1 MNLAWDDALWALAAL
16 HIDPVGL
23 RGIWLRAP
31 HGPVRDEWLT
41 MLQHLRPEVRR
52 LPNNIDSE
60 RLLGGLDLSATL
72 NSGRPITQAGL
83 LAQSDQSL
91 LLAPMAERMAHEAAA
106 ILAQVLD
113 NGRVTPHGGGE
124 TQDTRLGLI
133 ALDEAL
139 EDEPPM
145 AEALQER
152 LGIWLDLRHLGRP
165 EEASDEVL
173 GLLGVLCSP
182 DGEAE
187 EERQAVLQR
196 LRTLRLNDQQIQ
208 AITQMAQAMGIA
220 SLRGPLACVRLA
232 CVLAALRDSDAVED
246 HDLGRAARLCLT
258 PRATQ
263 IPAPPEQEAPPEP
276 PPEPPE
282 EAPPE
287 DDPAP
292 EPPPA
297 EPEPP
302 ENPADTPEEETPPQ
316 DMGELLLEAALAS
329 LPPDVLARLAQ
340 SPKSHIK
347 GGGQSR
353 SGAIRHSRSRGSP
366 LPPRPGLPRQ
376 GARLHVLATLGH
388 AAPRQRLRS
397 PAPSAQGA
405 ASRLAIR
412 AEDFHIHRFAERT
425 QTCLIFAIDASG
437 SAALHRLAEAKG
449 AVELLLAQSY
459 ARRDQVCVL
468 GFRGIHAEVLLPPTK
483 SLVRAK
489 RSLAGLPGGGG
500 TPLPHALQLALELA
514 LQQRRLGV
522 TPSLVMLCDGRANVS
537 LQGSGGRSQALQE
550 SLSLAQAWRSYGLQS
565 IWIDTSA
572 RPEPQ
577 AEQIALAMGA
587 HYVPLPQ
594 ANSQRMAQ
602 VVQAASTASASR
614 HSEHPSRHSEPA
626 RAKLYT

>member
-31 HGPVRDEWLT
+31 HGPVRDEWLSL
-41 MLQHLRPEVRR
+41 LQHLRPGVRR

-72 NSGRPITQAGL
+72 NTGRPVTQAGL

-91 LLAPMAERMAHEAAA
+91 LVAPMAERMASEAAA

-113 NGRVTPHGGGE
+113 IGRVTPHGGGDS
-124 TQDTRLGLI
+124 QDARLGLI

-139 EDEPPM
+139 EDEPAM
-145 AEALQER
+145 AETLQER
-152 LGIWLDLRHLGRP
+152 LGIWLDLRHLGRQ

-173 GLLGVLCSP
+173 GLIGVLCSP

-187 EERQAVLQR
+187 QERQAVLQR
-196 LRTLRLNDQQIQ
+196 LRTLWLNDQQIQ
-208 AITQMAQAMGIA
+208 AVTQMAQAMGIA

-232 CVLAALRDSDAVED
+232 CVLAALRDSDEVQD
-246 HDLGRAARLCLT
+246 QDLGRAARLCLT

-263 IPAPPEQEAPPEP
+263 MPAPPEQEAPPEQP
-276 PPEPPE
+276 EEPQEPPPEHPPEPSEEEPAPPDQEPPEPPE
-282 EAPPE
+282 E
-287 DDPAP
+287 DSL
-292 EPPPA
+292 
-297 EPEPP
+297 
-302 ENPADTPEEETPPQ
+302 PQ
-316 DMGELLLEAALAS
+316 DMGELLLEAALAT
-329 LPPDVLARLAQ
+329 LPPDVLAQLAQ
-340 SPKSHIK
+340 SSTTQIK

-353 SGAIRHSRSRGSP
+353 SGDVRQSRSRGSP

-388 AAPRQRLRS
+388 AAPRQKLRS
-397 PAPSAQGA
+397 PLATPHSANP
-405 ASRLAIR
+405 RLAIR
-412 AEDFHIHRFAERT
+412 AEDFHIHRFAQRT

-459 ARRDQVCVL
+459 ARRDQVCVV
-468 GFRGIHAEVLLPPTK
+468 GFRGTQAEVLLPPTK

-500 TPLPHALQLALELA
+500 TPLPHAMKLALELA

-537 LQGSGGRSQALQE
+537 LQGSGGRAQAFQE
-550 SLSLAQAWRSYGLQS
+550 SLSLANAWRSQGLQS

-587 HYVPLPQ
+587 RYVPLPQ

-602 VVQAASTASASR
+602 VVQAATR
-614 HSEHPSRHSEPA
+614 NREPD
-626 RAKLYT
+626 RAKLPPLKD

>member
-41 MLQHLRPEVRR
+41 LLQHLRPGVRR
-52 LPNNIDSE
+52 LPHNIDSE

-72 NSGRPITQAGL
+72 NTGRPVTQAGL

-91 LLAPMAERMAHEAAA
+91 VLVPMAERMASEAAA

-113 NGRVTPHGGGE
+113 SGRVTPHGGGD
-124 TQDTRLGLI
+124 TQDARLGLI

-139 EDEPPM
+139 ADEPAM
-145 AEALQER
+145 AETLQER
-152 LGIWLDLRHLGRP
+152 LGIWLDLRHLGRQ
-165 EEASDEVL
+165 EEASDEAL
-173 GLLGVLCSP
+173 GLIGVLCSP

-187 EERQAVLQR
+187 EERQNVLQR

-232 CVLAALRDSDAVED
+232 CVLAALRESDEVQD
-246 HDLGRAARLCLT
+246 QDLGRAARLCLT

-263 IPAPPEQEAPPEP
+263 MPTPPEQETPPEQAPEQPPEP
-276 PPEPPE
+276 QPEPPE
-282 EAPPE
+282 TPQDEPTPPDLE
-287 DDPAP
+287 QQPDSPDSP
-292 EPPPA
+292 E
-297 EPEPP
+297 E
-302 ENPADTPEEETPPQ
+302 DTPLQ
-316 DMGELLLEAALAS
+316 HMGELLLEAALAS
-329 LPPDVLARLAQ
+329 LPPDVLAQLAQ
-340 SPKSHIK
+340 NSTTQIK

-353 SGAIRHSRSRGSP
+353 SGDLRQSRSRGSP

-388 AAPRQRLRS
+388 AAPRQKLR
-397 PAPSAQGA
+397 APLGSSQGA

-459 ARRDQVCVL
+459 ARRDQVCVV
-468 GFRGIHAEVLLPPTK
+468 GFRGTQAEVLLPPTK

-500 TPLPHALQLALELA
+500 TPLPHAMKLALEVA

-522 TPSLVMLCDGRANVS
+522 TPSLVMLCDGRANIS
-537 LQGSGGRSQALQE
+537 LQGSGGRAQAFQE
-550 SLSLAQAWRSYGLQS
+550 SLSLANAWRSQGLQS
-565 IWIDTSA
+565 IWIDTSV

-577 AEQIALAMGA
+577 AEQLARAMGA
-587 HYVPLPQ
+587 RYVPLPQ

-602 VVQAASTASASR
+602 VVQAASR
-614 HSEHPSRHSEPA
+614 
-626 RAKLYT
+626 

>member
-1 MNLAWDDALWALAAL
+1 MNLAWDDALWALTAL

-31 HGPVRDEWLT
+31 HGPVRDEWLS
-41 MLQHLRPEVRR
+41 MLHHLRPGVRR

-72 NSGRPITQAGL
+72 NSGRPVTQAGL

-91 LLAPMAERMAHEAAA
+91 LLAPMAERMAPEAAA

-113 NGRVTPHGGGE
+113 NGRVTPHGGGD
-124 TQDTRLGLI
+124 TQDARLGLI

-139 EDEPPM
+139 EDETPM
-145 AEALQER
+145 AETLQER

-173 GLLGVLCSP
+173 GLMGVLCSP

-187 EERQAVLQR
+187 QERQSVLER
-196 LRTLRLNDQQIQ
+196 LRTLRLDDEQIQ

-232 CVLAALRDSDAVED
+232 CVLAALRESDAVED
-246 HDLGRAARLCLT
+246 IDLGRAARLCLT

-263 IPAPPEQEAPPEP
+263 LPAPPEQEAPPEQTEEPQEP
-276 PPEPPE
+276 PPEQPPE
-282 EAPPE
+282 EEPAPPE
-287 DDPAP
+287 T
-292 EPPPA
+292 EPPS
-297 EPEPP
+297 ES
-302 ENPADTPEEETPPQ
+302 PEEDSLPQ
-316 DMGELLLEAALAS
+316 EMAELLLEAALAT
-329 LPPDVLARLAQ
+329 LPADVLAQLANNSATRIQ
-340 SPKSHIK
+340 

-353 SGAIRHSRSRGSP
+353 SGAVRQSRSRGSP

-388 AAPRQRLRS
+388 AAPRQKLRR
-397 PAPSAQGA
+397 PLASAHGA

-425 QTCLIFAIDASG
+425 QSCLIFAIDASG
-437 SAALHRLAEAKG
+437 SAALNRLAEAKG

-459 ARRDQVCVL
+459 ARRDQVCVV
-468 GFRGIHAEVLLPPTK
+468 GFRGSQAEVLLPPTK

-500 TPLPHALQLALELA
+500 TPLPHAMKLALELA

-537 LQGSGGRSQALQE
+537 LQGGGGRSQALQE
-550 SLSLAQAWRSYGLQS
+550 SLSLAQAWRAQGLQS

-587 HYVPLPQ
+587 RYVPLPQ

-602 VVQAASTASASR
+602 VVQAATR
-614 HSEHPSRHSEPA
+614 
-626 RAKLYT
+626 

>member
-41 MLQHLRPEVRR
+41 LLQHLRPGVRR
-52 LPNNIDSE
+52 LPQNIDSE

-72 NSGRPITQAGL
+72 NTGRPVTQAGL

-91 LLAPMAERMAHEAAA
+91 LLVPMAERMASEAAA

-113 NGRVTPHGGGE
+113 SGRVTPHGGGD
-124 TQDTRLGLI
+124 TQDARLGLI

-139 EDEPPM
+139 EDEPAM
-145 AEALQER
+145 AETLQER
-152 LGIWLDLRHLGRP
+152 LGIWLDLRHLGRQ
-165 EEASDEVL
+165 EEASDEAL
-173 GLLGVLCSP
+173 GLIGVLCSP

-187 EERQAVLQR
+187 EERQNVLQR

-232 CVLAALRDSDAVED
+232 CVLAALRESDEVQD
-246 HDLGRAARLCLT
+246 QDLGRAARLCLT

-263 IPAPPEQEAPPEP
+263 MPTPPEQETPPEQAPEQPPEP
-276 PPEPPE
+276 QPEPPE
-282 EAPPE
+282 TPQDEPTPPDLE
-287 DDPAP
+287 QQPDSPDSP
-292 EPPPA
+292 E
-297 EPEPP
+297 E
-302 ENPADTPEEETPPQ
+302 DTPLQ
-316 DMGELLLEAALAS
+316 HMGELLLEAALAS
-329 LPPDVLARLAQ
+329 LPPDVLAQLAQ
-340 SPKSHIK
+340 NSTTQIK

-353 SGAIRHSRSRGSP
+353 SGDLRQSRSRGSP

-388 AAPRQRLRS
+388 AAPRQKLR
-397 PAPSAQGA
+397 APLGSSQGA

-459 ARRDQVCVL
+459 ARRDQVCVV
-468 GFRGIHAEVLLPPTK
+468 GFRGTQAEVLLPPTK

-500 TPLPHALQLALELA
+500 TPLPHAMKLALEVA

-522 TPSLVMLCDGRANVS
+522 TPSLVMLCDGRANIS
-537 LQGSGGRSQALQE
+537 LQGSGGRAQAFQE
-550 SLSLAQAWRSYGLQS
+550 SLSLANAWRSQGLQS
-565 IWIDTSA
+565 IWIDTSV

-577 AEQIALAMGA
+577 AEQLAQAMGA
-587 HYVPLPQ
+587 RYVPLPQ

-602 VVQAASTASASR
+602 VVQAASR
-614 HSEHPSRHSEPA
+614 
-626 RAKLYT
+626 

>member
-1 MNLAWDDALWALAAL
+1 VNLAWDDALWALAAL

-41 MLQHLRPEVRR
+41 LLQHLRPGVRR
-52 LPNNIDSE
+52 LPHNIDSE

-72 NSGRPITQAGL
+72 NTGRPVTQAGL

-91 LLAPMAERMAHEAAA
+91 LLVPMAERMASEAAA

-113 NGRVTPHGGGE
+113 SGRVTPHGGGD
-124 TQDTRLGLI
+124 TQDARLGLI

-139 EDEPPM
+139 ADEPVM
-145 AEALQER
+145 AETLQER
-152 LGIWLDLRHLGRP
+152 LGIWLDLRHLGRQ
-165 EEASDEVL
+165 EEASDEAL
-173 GLLGVLCSP
+173 GLIGVLCSP

-187 EERQAVLQR
+187 EERQNVLQR

-232 CVLAALRDSDAVED
+232 CVLAALRESDEVQD
-246 HDLGRAARLCLT
+246 QDLGRAARLCLT

-263 IPAPPEQEAPPEP
+263 MPTPPEQETPPEQAPEQPPEP
-276 PPEPPE
+276 QPEPPE
-282 EAPPE
+282 TPQDEPTPPDLE
-287 DDPAP
+287 QQPDSPDSP
-292 EPPPA
+292 E
-297 EPEPP
+297 E
-302 ENPADTPEEETPPQ
+302 DTPLQ
-316 DMGELLLEAALAS
+316 HMGELLLEAALAS
-329 LPPDVLARLAQ
+329 LPPDVLAQLAQ
-340 SPKSHIK
+340 NSSTQIK

-353 SGAIRHSRSRGSP
+353 SGDLRQSRSRGSP

-388 AAPRQRLRS
+388 AAPRQKLR
-397 PAPSAQGA
+397 APLGSSQGA

-459 ARRDQVCVL
+459 ARRDQVCVV
-468 GFRGIHAEVLLPPTK
+468 GFRGTQAEVLLPPTK

-500 TPLPHALQLALELA
+500 TPLPHAMKLALEVA

-522 TPSLVMLCDGRANVS
+522 TPSLVMLCDGRANIS
-537 LQGSGGRSQALQE
+537 LQGSGGRAQAFQE
-550 SLSLAQAWRSYGLQS
+550 SLSLANAWRSQGLQS
-565 IWIDTSA
+565 IWIDTSV

-577 AEQIALAMGA
+577 AEQLAQAMGA
-587 HYVPLPQ
+587 RYVPLPQ

-602 VVQAASTASASR
+602 VVQAASR
-614 HSEHPSRHSEPA
+614 
-626 RAKLYT
+626 

>member
-1 MNLAWDDALWALAAL
+1 VNLAWDDALWALAAL

-41 MLQHLRPEVRR
+41 LLQHLRPGVRR
-52 LPNNIDSE
+52 LPQNIDSE

-72 NSGRPITQAGL
+72 NTGRPVTQAGL

-91 LLAPMAERMAHEAAA
+91 LLVPMAERMASEVAA

-113 NGRVTPHGGGE
+113 SGRVTPHGGGD
-124 TQDTRLGLI
+124 TQDARLGLI

-139 EDEPPM
+139 EDEPAM
-145 AEALQER
+145 AETLQER
-152 LGIWLDLRHLGRP
+152 LGIWLDLRHLGRQ
-165 EEASDEVL
+165 EEASDEAL
-173 GLLGVLCSP
+173 GLIGVLCSP

-187 EERQAVLQR
+187 EERQNVLQR

-232 CVLAALRDSDAVED
+232 CVLAALRESDEVQD
-246 HDLGRAARLCLT
+246 QDLGRAARLCLT

-263 IPAPPEQEAPPEP
+263 MPTPPEQETPPEQAPEQPPEP
-276 PPEPPE
+276 QPEPPE
-282 EAPPE
+282 TPQDEPTPPDLE
-287 DDPAP
+287 QQPDSPDSP
-292 EPPPA
+292 E
-297 EPEPP
+297 E
-302 ENPADTPEEETPPQ
+302 DTPLQ
-316 DMGELLLEAALAS
+316 HMGELLLEAALAS
-329 LPPDVLARLAQ
+329 LPPDVLAQLAQ
-340 SPKSHIK
+340 NSSTQIK

-353 SGAIRHSRSRGSP
+353 SGDLRQSRSRGSP

-388 AAPRQRLRS
+388 AAPRQKLR
-397 PAPSAQGA
+397 APLGSSQGA

-459 ARRDQVCVL
+459 ARRDQVCVV
-468 GFRGIHAEVLLPPTK
+468 GFRGTQAEVLLPPTK

-500 TPLPHALQLALELA
+500 TPLPHAMKLALEVA

-522 TPSLVMLCDGRANVS
+522 TPSLVMLCDGRANIS
-537 LQGSGGRSQALQE
+537 LQGSGGRAQAFQE
-550 SLSLAQAWRSYGLQS
+550 SLSLANAWRSQGLQS
-565 IWIDTSA
+565 IWIDTSV

-577 AEQIALAMGA
+577 AEQLAQAMGA
-587 HYVPLPQ
+587 RYVPLPQ
-594 ANSQRMAQ
+594 ANSQRIAQ
-602 VVQAASTASASR
+602 VVQAASR
-614 HSEHPSRHSEPA
+614 
-626 RAKLYT
+626 

>member
-1 MNLAWDDALWALAAL
+1 VNLAWDDALWALAAL

-41 MLQHLRPEVRR
+41 LLQHLRPGVRR
-52 LPNNIDSE
+52 LPQNIDSE

-72 NSGRPITQAGL
+72 NTGRPVTQAGL

-91 LLAPMAERMAHEAAA
+91 LLVPMAERMASEAAA

-113 NGRVTPHGGGE
+113 SGRVTPHGGGD
-124 TQDTRLGLI
+124 TQDARLGLI

-139 EDEPPM
+139 ADEPAM
-145 AEALQER
+145 AETLQER
-152 LGIWLDLRHLGRP
+152 LGIWLDLRHLGRQ
-165 EEASDEVL
+165 EEASDEAL
-173 GLLGVLCSP
+173 GLIGVLCSP

-187 EERQAVLQR
+187 EERQNVLQR

-232 CVLAALRDSDAVED
+232 CVLAALRESDEVQD
-246 HDLGRAARLCLT
+246 QDLGRAARLCLT

-263 IPAPPEQEAPPEP
+263 MPTPPEQETPPEQAPEQPPEP
-276 PPEPPE
+276 QPEPPE
-282 EAPPE
+282 TPQDEPTPPDLE
-287 DDPAP
+287 QQPDSPDSP
-292 EPPPA
+292 E
-297 EPEPP
+297 E
-302 ENPADTPEEETPPQ
+302 DTPLQ
-316 DMGELLLEAALAS
+316 HMGELLLDAALAS
-329 LPPDVLARLAQ
+329 LPPDVLAQLAQ
-340 SPKSHIK
+340 NSTTQIK

-353 SGAIRHSRSRGSP
+353 SGDLRQSRSRGSP

-388 AAPRQRLRS
+388 AAPRQKLR
-397 PAPSAQGA
+397 APLGSSQGA

-459 ARRDQVCVL
+459 ARRDQVCVV
-468 GFRGIHAEVLLPPTK
+468 GFRGTQAEVLLPPTK

-500 TPLPHALQLALELA
+500 TPLPHAMKLALEVA

-522 TPSLVMLCDGRANVS
+522 TPSLVMLCDGRANIS
-537 LQGSGGRSQALQE
+537 LQGSGGRAQAFQE
-550 SLSLAQAWRSYGLQS
+550 SLSLANAWRSQGLQS
-565 IWIDTSA
+565 IWIDTSV

-577 AEQIALAMGA
+577 AEQLAQAMGA
-587 HYVPLPQ
+587 RYVPLPQ

-602 VVQAASTASASR
+602 VVQAASR
-614 HSEHPSRHSEPA
+614 
-626 RAKLYT
+626 

>member
-1 MNLAWDDALWALAAL
+1 VNLAWDDALWALAAL

-41 MLQHLRPEVRR
+41 LLQHLRPGVRR
-52 LPNNIDSE
+52 LPHNIDSE

-72 NSGRPITQAGL
+72 NTGRPVTQAGL

-91 LLAPMAERMAHEAAA
+91 LLVPMAERMASEAAA

-113 NGRVTPHGGGE
+113 SGRVTPHGGGD
-124 TQDTRLGLI
+124 TQDARLGLI

-139 EDEPPM
+139 EDEPAM
-145 AEALQER
+145 AETLQER
-152 LGIWLDLRHLGRP
+152 LGIWLDLRHLGRQ
-165 EEASDEVL
+165 EEASDEAL
-173 GLLGVLCSP
+173 GLIGVLCSP

-187 EERQAVLQR
+187 EERQNVLQR

-232 CVLAALRDSDAVED
+232 CVLAALRESDEVQD
-246 HDLGRAARLCLT
+246 QDLGRAARLCLT

-263 IPAPPEQEAPPEP
+263 MPTPPEQETPPEQAPEQPPEP
-276 PPEPPE
+276 QPEPPE
-282 EAPPE
+282 TPQDEPTPPDLE
-287 DDPAP
+287 QQPDSPDSP
-292 EPPPA
+292 E
-297 EPEPP
+297 E
-302 ENPADTPEEETPPQ
+302 DTPLQ
-316 DMGELLLEAALAS
+316 HMGELLLEAALAS
-329 LPPDVLARLAQ
+329 LPPDVLAQLAQ
-340 SPKSHIK
+340 NSSTQIK

-353 SGAIRHSRSRGSP
+353 SGDLRQSRSRGSP

-388 AAPRQRLRS
+388 AAPRQKLR
-397 PAPSAQGA
+397 APLGSSQGA

-459 ARRDQVCVL
+459 ARRDQVCVV
-468 GFRGIHAEVLLPPTK
+468 GFRGTQAEVLLPPTK

-500 TPLPHALQLALELA
+500 TPLPHAMKLALEVA

-522 TPSLVMLCDGRANVS
+522 TPSLVMLCDGRANIS
-537 LQGSGGRSQALQE
+537 LQGSGGRAQAFQE
-550 SLSLAQAWRSYGLQS
+550 SLSLANAWRSQGLQS
-565 IWIDTSA
+565 IWIDTSV

-577 AEQIALAMGA
+577 AEQLAQAMGA
-587 HYVPLPQ
+587 RYVPLPQ

-602 VVQAASTASASR
+602 VVQAASR
-614 HSEHPSRHSEPA
+614 
-626 RAKLYT
+626 

>member
-16 HIDPVGL
+16 HIDPVGM

-31 HGPVRDEWLT
+31 HGPVRDEWLSL
-41 MLQHLRPEVRR
+41 LQHLRPNVRR

-72 NSGRPITQAGL
+72 STGKPVTQAGL

-91 LLAPMAERMAHEAAA
+91 LLAPMAERMAPEAAA
-106 ILAQVLD
+106 ILGQVLD
-113 NGRVTPHGGGE
+113 NGRVTPHGGGD
-124 TQDTRLGLI
+124 TQDARLGLI

-139 EDEPPM
+139 EDEPCM
-145 AEALQER
+145 SESLQER
-152 LGIWLDLRHLGRP
+152 LGIWLDLRHLGRQ
-165 EEASDEVL
+165 ETASDEIL
-173 GLLGVLCSP
+173 GLLGVLASP
-182 DGEAE
+182 DEAADT
-187 EERQAVLQR
+187 ERQTVFER
-196 LRTLRLNDQQIQ
+196 LRTLRLNDEQIQ

-232 CVLAALRDSDAVED
+232 CVLAALRESAAVED
-246 HDLGRAARLCLT
+246 VDLGRAARLCLT

-263 IPAPPEQEAPPEP
+263 MPAPPEQEAPPEQ
-276 PPEPPE
+276 PPEPPAE
-282 EAPPE
+282 PPDDEPPPE
-287 DDPAP
+287 DEPAP
-292 EPPPA
+292 PDNEPPP
-297 EPEPP
+297 PEQAP
-302 ENPADTPEEETPPQ
+302 DSPEEDTPPQ
-316 DMGELLLEAALAS
+316 DLGEMLLEAALAS
-329 LPPDVLARLAQ
+329 LPPDVLAQLASTRATQ
-340 SPKSHIK
+340 IR

-353 SGAIRHSRSRGSP
+353 SGEVRQSRSRGSP

-388 AAPRQRLRS
+388 AAPRQKLRS
-397 PAPSAQGA
+397 SSALAVSAQA
-405 ASRLAIR
+405 LTPRLKIR
-412 AEDFHIHRFAERT
+412 AEDFHIHRYAERT

-459 ARRDQVCVL
+459 SRRDQVCVV
-468 GFRGIHAEVLLPPTK
+468 GFRGSQAEVLLPPTK

-500 TPLPHALQLALELA
+500 TPLPHAIKLALELA

-522 TPSLVMLCDGRANVS
+522 SPSLVMLCDGRANVS
-537 LQGSGGRSQALQE
+537 LQGSGGRAQALQE
-550 SLSLAQAWRSYGLQS
+550 SLSWANAWRAQELPS

-577 AEQIALAMGA
+577 AEQIALAMGSR
-587 HYVPLPQ
+587 YVPLPQ

-602 VVQAASTASASR
+602 VVQAA
-614 HSEHPSRHSEPA
+614 A
-626 RAKLYT
+626 R

>member
-23 RGIWLRAP
+23 RGIWLRSP

-41 MLQHLRPEVRR
+41 LLQHLRPGVRR

-72 NSGRPITQAGL
+72 NTGRPVTQAGL

-91 LLAPMAERMAHEAAA
+91 LLAPMAERMAPEAAA
-106 ILAQVLD
+106 ILSQVLD
-113 NGRVTPHGGGE
+113 SGLVTPHGGGDA
-124 TQDTRLGLI
+124 QDARLGLI

-139 EDEPPM
+139 EDEPAM
-145 AEALQER
+145 AETLQER
-152 LGIWLDLRHLGRP
+152 LGIWLDLRHLGRQAQ
-165 EEASDEVL
+165 ASDEVL
-173 GLLGVLCSP
+173 GLIGVLCSP
-182 DGEAE
+182 DEEAD
-187 EERQAVLQR
+187 EERQNIIKR
-196 LRTLRLNDQQIQ
+196 LRTLRLNDEQIQ

-232 CVLAALRDSDAVED
+232 CVLAALRESDEVQD
-246 HDLGRAARLCLT
+246 QDLGRAARLCLT

-263 IPAPPEQEAPPEP
+263 MPAPPEQEAPPEQAQEPQEP
-276 PPEPPE
+276 PPEHPPE
-282 EAPPE
+282 H
-287 DDPAP
+287 
-292 EPPPA
+292 
-297 EPEPP
+297 
-302 ENPADTPEEETPPQ
+302 PEEEPAPPDQ
-316 DMGELLLEAALAS
+316 EPPSESPEEDTLPQEMGELLLEAALAS
-329 LPPDVLARLAQ
+329 LPPDVLAQLAQ
-340 SPKSHIK
+340 SNKTKIK

-353 SGAIRHSRSRGSP
+353 SGDVRQSRSRGSP

-388 AAPRQRLRS
+388 AAPRQKLRTPLVS
-397 PAPSAQGA
+397 SQGA

-459 ARRDQVCVL
+459 ARRDQVCVV
-468 GFRGIHAEVLLPPTK
+468 GFRGTQAEVLLPPTK

-500 TPLPHALQLALELA
+500 TPLPHAMKLALEVA

-537 LQGSGGRSQALQE
+537 LQGSGGRAQAFQE
-550 SLSLAQAWRSYGLQS
+550 SLSLANAWRSQGLQS

-577 AEQIALAMGA
+577 AEQLAHAMGA
-587 HYVPLPQ
+587 RYVPLPQ

-602 VVQAASTASASR
+602 VVQAATR
-614 HSEHPSRHSEPA
+614 
-626 RAKLYT
+626 

>member
-16 HIDPVGL
+16 HIDPVGM

-31 HGPVRDEWLT
+31 HGPVRDEWLSL
-41 MLQHLRPEVRR
+41 LQHLRPNVRR

-72 NSGRPITQAGL
+72 STGKPVTQAGL

-91 LLAPMAERMAHEAAA
+91 LLAPMAERMAPEAAA
-106 ILAQVLD
+106 ILGQVLD
-113 NGRVTPHGGGE
+113 NGRVTPHGGGD
-124 TQDTRLGLI
+124 TQDARLGLI

-139 EDEPPM
+139 EDEPCM
-145 AEALQER
+145 SESLQER
-152 LGIWLDLRHLGRP
+152 LGIWLDLRHLGRQ
-165 EEASDEVL
+165 ETASDEIL
-173 GLLGVLCSP
+173 GLLGVLASP
-182 DGEAE
+182 DEAADT
-187 EERQAVLQR
+187 ERQTVFER
-196 LRTLRLNDQQIQ
+196 LRTLRLNHEQIQ

-232 CVLAALRDSDAVED
+232 CVLAALRESAAVED
-246 HDLGRAARLCLT
+246 VDLGRAARLCLT

-263 IPAPPEQEAPPEP
+263 MPAPPEQEAPPEQ
-276 PPEPPE
+276 
-282 EAPPE
+282 
-287 DDPAP
+287 
-292 EPPPA
+292 PPPA
-297 EPEPP
+297 EPPDDEPP
-302 ENPADTPEEETPPQ
+302 PEDEPAPPDNEPPPPEQAPDSPEEDTPPQ
-316 DMGELLLEAALAS
+316 DLGEMLLEAALAS
-329 LPPDVLARLAQ
+329 LPPDVLAQLASTRATQ
-340 SPKSHIK
+340 IR

-353 SGAIRHSRSRGSP
+353 SGEVRQSRSRGSP

-388 AAPRQRLRS
+388 AAPRQKLRS
-397 PAPSAQGA
+397 PSALAVSAQ
-405 ASRLAIR
+405 SLTPRLRIR
-412 AEDFHIHRFAERT
+412 AEDFHIHRYAERT

-459 ARRDQVCVL
+459 SRRDQVCVV
-468 GFRGIHAEVLLPPTK
+468 GFRGSQAEVLLPPTK

-500 TPLPHALQLALELA
+500 TPLPHAIKLALELA

-522 TPSLVMLCDGRANVS
+522 SPSLVMLCDGRANVS
-537 LQGSGGRSQALQE
+537 LQGSGGRAQALQE
-550 SLSLAQAWRSYGLQS
+550 SLSWANAWRAQGLPS
-565 IWIDTSA
+565 IWLDTSA

-577 AEQIALAMGA
+577 AEQIALAMGSR
-587 HYVPLPQ
+587 YVPLPQ

-602 VVQAASTASASR
+602 VVQAAAG
-614 HSEHPSRHSEPA
+614 
-626 RAKLYT
+626 

>member
-1 MNLAWDDALWALAAL
+1 VNLAWDDALWALAAL

-23 RGIWLRAP
+23 RGIWLRSP

-41 MLQHLRPEVRR
+41 LLQHLRPGVRR

-72 NSGRPITQAGL
+72 NTGRPVTQAGL

-91 LLAPMAERMAHEAAA
+91 LLAPMAERMANEAAA

-113 NGRVTPHGGGE
+113 SGRVTPHGGGD
-124 TQDTRLGLI
+124 TQDARLGLI

-139 EDEPPM
+139 EDEPAM
-145 AEALQER
+145 AETLQER
-152 LGIWLDLRHLGRP
+152 LGIWLDLRHLGRQAQ
-165 EEASDEVL
+165 ASDEVL
-173 GLLGVLCSP
+173 GLIGVLCSP
-182 DGEAE
+182 DEEAD
-187 EERQAVLQR
+187 EERQNIIRR
-196 LRTLRLNDQQIQ
+196 LRTLRLNDEQIQ

-232 CVLAALRDSDAVED
+232 CVLAALRESDEVQD
-246 HDLGRAARLCLT
+246 QDLGRAARLCLT

-263 IPAPPEQEAPPEP
+263 MPAPPEQEAPPEQAQEP
-276 PPEPPE
+276 LEPQPETPEPPQDE
-282 EAPPE
+282 PAPPDNE
-287 DDPAP
+287 QPSDT
-292 EPPPA
+292 EQPPDSP
-297 EPEPP
+297 
-302 ENPADTPEEETPPQ
+302 DSPEEDTPPQ
-316 DMGELLLEAALAS
+316 NMGELLLEAALAS
-329 LPPDVLARLAQ
+329 LPPDVLAQLAQ
-340 SPKSHIK
+340 SSKTQIR

-353 SGAIRHSRSRGSP
+353 SGDVRQSRSRGSP

-388 AAPRQRLRS
+388 AAPRQKLRTPLAS
-397 PAPSAQGA
+397 SQGA
-405 ASRLAIR
+405 ANRLAIR

-459 ARRDQVCVL
+459 ARRDQVCVV
-468 GFRGIHAEVLLPPTK
+468 GFRGTQAEVLLPPTK

-489 RSLAGLPGGGG
+489 RSLAGLLGGGG
-500 TPLPHALQLALELA
+500 TPLPHAMKLALELA

-537 LQGSGGRSQALQE
+537 LQGSGGRAQAFQE
-550 SLSLAQAWRSYGLQS
+550 SLSLANAWRSQGLQS

-577 AEQIALAMGA
+577 AEQLAQAMGA

-602 VVQAASTASASR
+602 VVQAA
-614 HSEHPSRHSEPA
+614 PRHSEPD
-626 RAKLYT
+626 RAKLSN

>member
-23 RGIWLRAP
+23 RGIWLRSP

-41 MLQHLRPEVRR
+41 LLQHLRPGVRR

-72 NSGRPITQAGL
+72 NTGRPVTQAGL

-91 LLAPMAERMAHEAAA
+91 LLAPMAERMAPEAAA
-106 ILAQVLD
+106 ILSQVLD
-113 NGRVTPHGGGE
+113 SGRVTPHGGGDA
-124 TQDTRLGLI
+124 QDARLGLI

-139 EDEPPM
+139 EDEPAM
-145 AEALQER
+145 AETLQER
-152 LGIWLDLRHLGRP
+152 LGIWLDLRHLGRQAQ
-165 EEASDEVL
+165 ASDEVL
-173 GLLGVLCSP
+173 GLIGVLCSP
-182 DGEAE
+182 DEEAD
-187 EERQAVLQR
+187 EERQNIIKR
-196 LRTLRLNDQQIQ
+196 LRTLRLNDEQIQ

-232 CVLAALRDSDAVED
+232 CVLAALRESDEVQD
-246 HDLGRAARLCLT
+246 QDLGRAARLCLT

-263 IPAPPEQEAPPEP
+263 MPAPPEQEAPPEQSQEPQEP
-276 PPEPPE
+276 PPEHPPE
-282 EAPPE
+282 H
-287 DDPAP
+287 
-292 EPPPA
+292 
-297 EPEPP
+297 
-302 ENPADTPEEETPPQ
+302 PEEEPAPPDQ
-316 DMGELLLEAALAS
+316 EPPSESPEEDTLPQEMGELLLEAALAS
-329 LPPDVLARLAQ
+329 LPPDVLAQLAQ
-340 SPKSHIK
+340 SNKTKIK

-353 SGAIRHSRSRGSP
+353 SGDVRQSRSRGSP

-388 AAPRQRLRS
+388 AAPRQKLRTPLVS
-397 PAPSAQGA
+397 SQGA

-459 ARRDQVCVL
+459 ARRDQVCVV
-468 GFRGIHAEVLLPPTK
+468 GFRGTQAEVLLPPTK

-500 TPLPHALQLALELA
+500 TPLPHAMKLALEVA

-537 LQGSGGRSQALQE
+537 LQGSGGRAQAFQE
-550 SLSLAQAWRSYGLQS
+550 SLSLANAWRSQGLQS

-577 AEQIALAMGA
+577 AEQLAHAMGA
-587 HYVPLPQ
+587 RYVPLPQ

-602 VVQAASTASASR
+602 VVQAATR
-614 HSEHPSRHSEPA
+614 
-626 RAKLYT
+626 

>member
-1 MNLAWDDALWALAAL
+1 VNLAWDDALWALAAL

-41 MLQHLRPEVRR
+41 LLQHLRPGVRR
-52 LPNNIDSE
+52 LPQNIDSE

-72 NSGRPITQAGL
+72 NTGRPVTQAGL

-91 LLAPMAERMAHEAAA
+91 VLVPMAERMASEAAA

-113 NGRVTPHGGGE
+113 SGRVTPHGGGD
-124 TQDTRLGLI
+124 TQDARLGLI

-139 EDEPPM
+139 EDEPAM
-145 AEALQER
+145 AETLQER
-152 LGIWLDLRHLGRP
+152 LGIWLDLRHLGRQ
-165 EEASDEVL
+165 EEASDEAL
-173 GLLGVLCSP
+173 GLIGVLCSP

-187 EERQAVLQR
+187 EERQNVLQR

-232 CVLAALRDSDAVED
+232 CVLAALRESDEVQD
-246 HDLGRAARLCLT
+246 QDLGRAARLCLT

-263 IPAPPEQEAPPEP
+263 MPTPPEQETPPEQAPEQPPEP
-276 PPEPPE
+276 QPEPPE
-282 EAPPE
+282 TPQDEPTPPDLE
-287 DDPAP
+287 QQPDSPDSP
-292 EPPPA
+292 E
-297 EPEPP
+297 E
-302 ENPADTPEEETPPQ
+302 DTPLQ
-316 DMGELLLEAALAS
+316 HMGELLLEAALAS
-329 LPPDVLARLAQ
+329 LPPDVLAQLAQ
-340 SPKSHIK
+340 NSTTQIK

-353 SGAIRHSRSRGSP
+353 SGDLRQSRSRGSP

-388 AAPRQRLRS
+388 AAPRQKLR
-397 PAPSAQGA
+397 APLGSSQGA

-459 ARRDQVCVL
+459 ARRDQVCVV
-468 GFRGIHAEVLLPPTK
+468 GFRGTQAEVLLPPTK

-500 TPLPHALQLALELA
+500 TPLPHAMKLALEVA

-522 TPSLVMLCDGRANVS
+522 TPSLVMLCDGRANIS
-537 LQGSGGRSQALQE
+537 LQGSGGRAQAFQE
-550 SLSLAQAWRSYGLQS
+550 SLSLANAWRSQGLQS
-565 IWIDTSA
+565 IWIDTSV

-577 AEQIALAMGA
+577 AEQLAQAMGA
-587 HYVPLPQ
+587 RYVPLPQ
-594 ANSQRMAQ
+594 ANSQRIAQ
-602 VVQAASTASASR
+602 VVQAASR
-614 HSEHPSRHSEPA
+614 
-626 RAKLYT
+626 

>member
-23 RGIWLRAP
+23 RGIWLRSP

-41 MLQHLRPEVRR
+41 LLQHLRPGVRR

-72 NSGRPITQAGL
+72 NTGRPVTQAGL

-91 LLAPMAERMAHEAAA
+91 LLAPMAERMAPEAAA
-106 ILAQVLD
+106 ILSQVLD
-113 NGRVTPHGGGE
+113 SGRVTPHGGGDA
-124 TQDTRLGLI
+124 QDARLGLI

-139 EDEPPM
+139 EDEPAM
-145 AEALQER
+145 AETLQER
-152 LGIWLDLRHLGRP
+152 LGIWLDLRHLGRQAQ
-165 EEASDEVL
+165 ASDEVL
-173 GLLGVLCSP
+173 GLIGVLCSP
-182 DGEAE
+182 DEEAD
-187 EERQAVLQR
+187 EERQNIIKR
-196 LRTLRLNDQQIQ
+196 LRTLRLNDEQIQ

-232 CVLAALRDSDAVED
+232 CVLAALRESDEVQD
-246 HDLGRAARLCLT
+246 QDLGRAARLCLT

-263 IPAPPEQEAPPEP
+263 MPAPPEQEAPPEQAQEPQEP
-276 PPEPPE
+276 PPEHPPE
-282 EAPPE
+282 H
-287 DDPAP
+287 
-292 EPPPA
+292 
-297 EPEPP
+297 
-302 ENPADTPEEETPPQ
+302 PEEEPAPPDQ
-316 DMGELLLEAALAS
+316 EPPSESPEEDTLPQEMGELLLEAALAS
-329 LPPDVLARLAQ
+329 LPPDVLAQLAQ
-340 SPKSHIK
+340 SNKTKIK

-353 SGAIRHSRSRGSP
+353 SGDVRQSRSRGSP

-388 AAPRQRLRS
+388 AAPRQKLRTPLVS
-397 PAPSAQGA
+397 SQGA

-459 ARRDQVCVL
+459 ARRDQVCVV
-468 GFRGIHAEVLLPPTK
+468 GFRGTQAEVLLPPTK

-500 TPLPHALQLALELA
+500 TPLPHAMKLALELA

-537 LQGSGGRSQALQE
+537 LQGSGGRAQAFQE
-550 SLSLAQAWRSYGLQS
+550 SLSLANAWRSQGLQS

-577 AEQIALAMGA
+577 AEQLAQAMGA
-587 HYVPLPQ
+587 RYVPLPQ

-602 VVQAASTASASR
+602 VVQAATR
-614 HSEHPSRHSEPA
+614 
-626 RAKLYT
+626 

>member
-16 HIDPVGL
+16 HIDPVGV
-23 RGIWLRAP
+23 RGIWLRSP

-41 MLQHLRPEVRR
+41 LLQHLRPGVRR

-72 NSGRPITQAGL
+72 NTGRPVTQAGL

-91 LLAPMAERMAHEAAA
+91 LLAPMAERMAPEAAA
-106 ILAQVLD
+106 ILSQVLD
-113 NGRVTPHGGGE
+113 SGLVTPHGGGDA
-124 TQDTRLGLI
+124 QDARLGLI

-139 EDEPPM
+139 EDEPAM
-145 AEALQER
+145 AETLQER
-152 LGIWLDLRHLGRP
+152 LGIWLDLRHLGRQAQ
-165 EEASDEVL
+165 ASDEVL
-173 GLLGVLCSP
+173 GLIGVLCSP
-182 DGEAE
+182 DEEAD
-187 EERQAVLQR
+187 EERQNIIKR
-196 LRTLRLNDQQIQ
+196 LRTLRLNDEQIQ

-232 CVLAALRDSDAVED
+232 CVLAALRESDEVQD
-246 HDLGRAARLCLT
+246 QDLGRAARLCLT

-263 IPAPPEQEAPPEP
+263 MPAPPEQEAPPEQAQEPQEP
-276 PPEPPE
+276 PPEHPPE
-282 EAPPE
+282 H
-287 DDPAP
+287 
-292 EPPPA
+292 
-297 EPEPP
+297 
-302 ENPADTPEEETPPQ
+302 PEEEPAPPDQ
-316 DMGELLLEAALAS
+316 EPPSESPEEDTLPQEMGELLLEAALAS
-329 LPPDVLARLAQ
+329 LPPDVLAQLAQ
-340 SPKSHIK
+340 SNKTKIK

-353 SGAIRHSRSRGSP
+353 SGDVRQSRSRGSP

-388 AAPRQRLRS
+388 AAPRQKLRTPLVS
-397 PAPSAQGA
+397 SQGA

-459 ARRDQVCVL
+459 ARRDQVCVV
-468 GFRGIHAEVLLPPTK
+468 GFRGTQAEVLLPPTK

-500 TPLPHALQLALELA
+500 TPLPHAMKLALELA

-537 LQGSGGRSQALQE
+537 LQGSGGRAQAFQE
-550 SLSLAQAWRSYGLQS
+550 SLSLANAWRSQGLQS

-577 AEQIALAMGA
+577 AEQLAQAMGA
-587 HYVPLPQ
+587 RYVPLPQ

-602 VVQAASTASASR
+602 VVQAAT
-614 HSEHPSRHSEPA
+614 RHSEPD
-626 RAKLYT
+626 RAKLSN

>member
-31 HGPVRDEWLT
+31 HGPVRDEWLS
-41 MLQHLRPEVRR
+41 MLHHLRPAVRR

-72 NSGRPITQAGL
+72 NTGRPVTQAGL

-113 NGRVTPHGGGE
+113 NGRVTPHGGGD
-124 TQDTRLGLI
+124 TQDARLGLI

-145 AEALQER
+145 AETLQER

-182 DGEAE
+182 DEEAE
-187 EERQAVLQR
+187 EERQNLLER

-232 CVLAALRDSDAVED
+232 CVLAALRESDKVED
-246 HDLGRAARLCLT
+246 ADLGRAARLCLT

-263 IPAPPEQEAPPEP
+263 MPAPPEKEAPPEQTEEPQQP
-276 PPEPPE
+276 PPEHPPE
-282 EAPPE
+282 E
-287 DDPAP
+287 DPTPSDP
-292 EPPPA
+292 EPPT
-297 EPEPP
+297 
-302 ENPADTPEEETPPQ
+302 DSPEEDSLPQ
-316 DMGELLLEAALAS
+316 DMGELLLEAALAT
-329 LPPDVLARLAQ
+329 LPPDVLAQLAKHTATRIQ
-340 SPKSHIK
+340 

-353 SGAIRHSRSRGSP
+353 SGAVRQSRSRGSP

-388 AAPRQRLRS
+388 AAPRQKLRS
-397 PAPSAQGA
+397 PLALAQGA
-405 ASRLAIR
+405 VKRLAIR

-459 ARRDQVCVL
+459 ARRDQVCVV
-468 GFRGIHAEVLLPPTK
+468 GFRGSQAEVLLPPSK

-500 TPLPHALQLALELA
+500 TPLPHAMKLALELA

-537 LQGSGGRSQALQE
+537 LQGTGGRSQALQE
-550 SLSLAQAWRSYGLQS
+550 SLSLAQAWRAQGLQS
-565 IWIDTSA
+565 IWIDTST

-587 HYVPLPQ
+587 RYVPLPQ
-594 ANSQRMAQ
+594 ASSQRMAQ
-602 VVQAASTASASR
+602 VVQAAS
-614 HSEHPSRHSEPA
+614 RHSEPI
-626 RAKLYT
+626 RAKLSN

>member
-1 MNLAWDDALWALAAL
+1 VNLAWDDALWALAAL

-41 MLQHLRPEVRR
+41 LLQHLRPGVRR
-52 LPNNIDSE
+52 LPHNIDSE

-72 NSGRPITQAGL
+72 NTGRPVTQAGL

-91 LLAPMAERMAHEAAA
+91 VLVPMAERMASEAAA

-113 NGRVTPHGGGE
+113 SGRVTPHGGGD
-124 TQDTRLGLI
+124 TQDARLGLI

-139 EDEPPM
+139 ADEPAM
-145 AEALQER
+145 AETLQER
-152 LGIWLDLRHLGRP
+152 LGIWLDLRHLGRQ
-165 EEASDEVL
+165 EEASDEAL
-173 GLLGVLCSP
+173 GLIGVLCSP

-187 EERQAVLQR
+187 EERQNVLQR

-232 CVLAALRDSDAVED
+232 CVLAALRESDEVQD
-246 HDLGRAARLCLT
+246 QDLGRAARLCLT

-263 IPAPPEQEAPPEP
+263 MPTPPEQETPPEQAPEQPPEP
-276 PPEPPE
+276 QPEPPE
-282 EAPPE
+282 TPQDEPTPPDLE
-287 DDPAP
+287 QQPDSPDSP
-292 EPPPA
+292 E
-297 EPEPP
+297 E
-302 ENPADTPEEETPPQ
+302 DTPLQ
-316 DMGELLLEAALAS
+316 HMGELLLEAALAS
-329 LPPDVLARLAQ
+329 LPPDVLAQLAQ
-340 SPKSHIK
+340 NSTTQIK

-353 SGAIRHSRSRGSP
+353 SGDLRQSRSRGSP

-388 AAPRQRLRS
+388 AAPRQKLR
-397 PAPSAQGA
+397 APLGSSQGA

-459 ARRDQVCVL
+459 ARRDQVCVV
-468 GFRGIHAEVLLPPTK
+468 GFRGTQAEVLLPPTK

-500 TPLPHALQLALELA
+500 TPLPHAMKLALEVA

-522 TPSLVMLCDGRANVS
+522 TPSLVMLCDGRANIS
-537 LQGSGGRSQALQE
+537 LQGSGGRAQAFQE
-550 SLSLAQAWRSYGLQS
+550 SLSLANAWRSQGLQS
-565 IWIDTSA
+565 IWIDTSV

-577 AEQIALAMGA
+577 AEQLARAMGA
-587 HYVPLPQ
+587 RYVPLPQ

-602 VVQAASTASASR
+602 VVQAASR
-614 HSEHPSRHSEPA
+614 
-626 RAKLYT
+626 

>member
-23 RGIWLRAP
+23 RGIWLRSP

-72 NSGRPITQAGL
+72 NTGRPVTQAGL

-91 LLAPMAERMAHEAAA
+91 LLAPMAERMAPEAAA
-106 ILAQVLD
+106 ILSQVLD
-113 NGRVTPHGGGE
+113 SGLVTPHGGGDA
-124 TQDTRLGLI
+124 QDARLGLI

-139 EDEPPM
+139 EDEPAM
-145 AEALQER
+145 AETLQER
-152 LGIWLDLRHLGRP
+152 LGIWLDLRHLGRQAQ
-165 EEASDEVL
+165 ASDEVL
-173 GLLGVLCSP
+173 GLIGVLCSP
-182 DGEAE
+182 DEEAD
-187 EERQAVLQR
+187 EERQNIIKR
-196 LRTLRLNDQQIQ
+196 LRTLRLNDEQIQ

-232 CVLAALRDSDAVED
+232 CVLAALRESDEVQD
-246 HDLGRAARLCLT
+246 QDLGRAARLCLT

-263 IPAPPEQEAPPEP
+263 MPAPPEQEAPPEQAQEPQEP
-276 PPEPPE
+276 PPEHPPE
-282 EAPPE
+282 H
-287 DDPAP
+287 
-292 EPPPA
+292 
-297 EPEPP
+297 
-302 ENPADTPEEETPPQ
+302 PEEEPAPPDQ
-316 DMGELLLEAALAS
+316 EPPSESPEEDTLPQEMGELLLEAALAS
-329 LPPDVLARLAQ
+329 LPPDVLAQLAQ
-340 SPKSHIK
+340 SNKTKIK

-353 SGAIRHSRSRGSP
+353 SGDVRQSRSRGSP

-388 AAPRQRLRS
+388 AAPRQKLRTPLVS
-397 PAPSAQGA
+397 SQGA

-459 ARRDQVCVL
+459 ARRDQVCVV
-468 GFRGIHAEVLLPPTK
+468 GFRGTQAEVLLPPTK

-500 TPLPHALQLALELA
+500 TPLPHAMKLALELA

-537 LQGSGGRSQALQE
+537 LQGSGGRAQAFQE
-550 SLSLAQAWRSYGLQS
+550 SLSLANAWRSQGLQS

-577 AEQIALAMGA
+577 AEQLAHAMGA
-587 HYVPLPQ
+587 RYVPLPQ

-602 VVQAASTASASR
+602 VVQAATR
-614 HSEHPSRHSEPA
+614 
-626 RAKLYT
+626 

>member
-23 RGIWLRAP
+23 RGIWLRSP

-41 MLQHLRPEVRR
+41 LLQHLRPGVRR

-72 NSGRPITQAGL
+72 NTGRPVTQAGL

-91 LLAPMAERMAHEAAA
+91 LLAPMAERMAPEAAA
-106 ILAQVLD
+106 ILSQVLD
-113 NGRVTPHGGGE
+113 SGLVTPHGGGDA
-124 TQDTRLGLI
+124 QDARLGLI

-139 EDEPPM
+139 EDEPAM
-145 AEALQER
+145 AETLQER
-152 LGIWLDLRHLGRP
+152 LGIWLDLRHLGRQAQ
-165 EEASDEVL
+165 ASDEVL
-173 GLLGVLCSP
+173 GLIGVLCSP
-182 DGEAE
+182 DEEAD
-187 EERQAVLQR
+187 EERQNIIKR
-196 LRTLRLNDQQIQ
+196 LRTLRLNDEQIQ

-232 CVLAALRDSDAVED
+232 CVLAALRESDEVQD
-246 HDLGRAARLCLT
+246 QDLGRAARLCLT

-263 IPAPPEQEAPPEP
+263 MPAPPEQEAPPEQAQEPQEP
-276 PPEPPE
+276 PPEHPPE
-282 EAPPE
+282 H
-287 DDPAP
+287 
-292 EPPPA
+292 
-297 EPEPP
+297 
-302 ENPADTPEEETPPQ
+302 PEEEPAPPDQ
-316 DMGELLLEAALAS
+316 EPPSESPEEDTLPQEMGELLLEAALAS
-329 LPPDVLARLAQ
+329 LPPDVLAQLAQ
-340 SPKSHIK
+340 SNKTKIK

-353 SGAIRHSRSRGSP
+353 SGDVRQSRSRGSP

-388 AAPRQRLRS
+388 AAPRQKLRTPLVS
-397 PAPSAQGA
+397 SQGA

-425 QTCLIFAIDASG
+425 QTGLIFAIDASG

-459 ARRDQVCVL
+459 ARRDQVCVV
-468 GFRGIHAEVLLPPTK
+468 GFRGTQAEVLLPPTK

-500 TPLPHALQLALELA
+500 TPLPHAMKLALELA

-537 LQGSGGRSQALQE
+537 LQGSGGRAQAFQE
-550 SLSLAQAWRSYGLQS
+550 SLSLANAWRSQGLQS

-577 AEQIALAMGA
+577 AEQLAHAMGA
-587 HYVPLPQ
+587 RYVPLPQ

-602 VVQAASTASASR
+602 VVQAATR
-614 HSEHPSRHSEPA
+614 
-626 RAKLYT
+626 

>member
-1 MNLAWDDALWALAAL
+1 MKLAWDDAQWALAAL

-31 HGPVRDEWLT
+31 HGPVRDEWLS
-41 MLQHLRPEVRR
+41 MLHHLRPGVRR

-72 NSGRPITQAGL
+72 NSGRPVTQAGL

-91 LLAPMAERMAHEAAA
+91 LLAPMAERMASEAAA

-113 NGRVTPHGGGE
+113 NGRVTPHGGGD
-124 TQDTRLGLI
+124 TQDARLGLI

-139 EDEPPM
+139 EDETPM
-145 AEALQER
+145 AETLQER

-165 EEASDEVL
+165 VQASDEVL
-173 GLLGVLCSP
+173 GLMGVLCSP
-182 DGEAE
+182 GDEAE
-187 EERQAVLQR
+187 QERQSILER
-196 LRTLRLNDQQIQ
+196 LRTLRLDDEQIQ

-232 CVLAALRDSDAVED
+232 CVLAALRESDKVED
-246 HDLGRAARLCLT
+246 ADLGRAARLCLT

-263 IPAPPEQEAPPEP
+263 LPAQPEQEAPPEQAEEPQEP
-276 PPEPPE
+276 PPEQPPE
-282 EAPPE
+282 EEPAPPE
-287 DDPAP
+287 T
-292 EPPPA
+292 EPPT
-297 EPEPP
+297 ES
-302 ENPADTPEEETPPQ
+302 PEEDSLPQ
-316 DMGELLLEAALAS
+316 DMGELLLEAALAT
-329 LPPDVLARLAQ
+329 LPADVLAQLANNSATRIQ
-340 SPKSHIK
+340 

-353 SGAIRHSRSRGSP
+353 SGAVRQSRSRGSP

-388 AAPRQRLRS
+388 AAPRQKLRV
-397 PAPSAQGA
+397 PVVLAQGQ

-437 SAALHRLAEAKG
+437 SAALNRLAEAKG

-459 ARRDQVCVL
+459 ARRDQVCVV
-468 GFRGIHAEVLLPPTK
+468 GFRGSQAEVLLPPTK

-500 TPLPHALQLALELA
+500 TPLPHAMKLALELA

-537 LQGSGGRSQALQE
+537 MQGIGGRAQALQE
-550 SLSLAQAWRSYGLQS
+550 SLSLAQAWRAQGLQS

-587 HYVPLPQ
+587 RYVPLPQ

-602 VVQAASTASASR
+602 VVQAATR
-614 HSEHPSRHSEPA
+614 
-626 RAKLYT
+626 

>member
-16 HIDPVGL
+16 HIDPVGM

-31 HGPVRDEWLT
+31 HGPVRDEWLSL
-41 MLQHLRPEVRR
+41 LQHLRPNVRR

-72 NSGRPITQAGL
+72 STGKPVTQAGL

-106 ILAQVLD
+106 ILGQVLD
-113 NGRVTPHGGGE
+113 NGRVTPHGGGD
-124 TQDTRLGLI
+124 TQDARLGLI

-139 EDEPPM
+139 EDEPCM
-145 AEALQER
+145 SESLQER
-152 LGIWLDLRHLGRP
+152 LGIWLDLRHLGRQ
-165 EEASDEVL
+165 ETASDEIL
-173 GLLGVLCSP
+173 GLLGVLASP
-182 DGEAE
+182 DEAADT
-187 EERQAVLQR
+187 ERQTVFER
-196 LRTLRLNDQQIQ
+196 LRTLRLNDEQIQ

-232 CVLAALRDSDAVED
+232 CVLAALRESAAVED
-246 HDLGRAARLCLT
+246 VDLGRAARLCLT

-263 IPAPPEQEAPPEP
+263 MPAPPEQEAPPEQ
-276 PPEPPE
+276 PPEPPAE
-282 EAPPE
+282 PPDDEPPPE
-287 DDPAP
+287 DEPAP
-292 EPPPA
+292 PDNEPPP
-297 EPEPP
+297 PEQAP
-302 ENPADTPEEETPPQ
+302 DSPEEDTPPQ
-316 DMGELLLEAALAS
+316 DLGEMLLEAALAS
-329 LPPDVLARLAQ
+329 LPPDVLAQLASTRATQ
-340 SPKSHIK
+340 IR

-353 SGAIRHSRSRGSP
+353 SGEVRQSRSRGSP

-388 AAPRQRLRS
+388 AAPRQKLRS
-397 PAPSAQGA
+397 SSALAVSAQA
-405 ASRLAIR
+405 LTPRLKIR
-412 AEDFHIHRFAERT
+412 AEDFHIHRYAERT

-459 ARRDQVCVL
+459 SRRDQVCVV
-468 GFRGIHAEVLLPPTK
+468 GFRGSQAEVLLPPTK

-500 TPLPHALQLALELA
+500 TPLPHAIKLALELA

-522 TPSLVMLCDGRANVS
+522 SPSLVMLCDGRANVS
-537 LQGSGGRSQALQE
+537 LQGSGGRAQALQE
-550 SLSLAQAWRSYGLQS
+550 SLSWANAWRAQELPS

-577 AEQIALAMGA
+577 AEQIALAMGSR
-587 HYVPLPQ
+587 YVPLPQ

-602 VVQAASTASASR
+602 VVQAA
-614 HSEHPSRHSEPA
+614 A
-626 RAKLYT
+626 R

>member
-23 RGIWLRAP
+23 RGIWLRSP

-41 MLQHLRPEVRR
+41 LLQHLRPGVRR

-72 NSGRPITQAGL
+72 NTGRPVTQAGL

-91 LLAPMAERMAHEAAA
+91 LLAPMAERMAPEAAA
-106 ILAQVLD
+106 ILSQVLD
-113 NGRVTPHGGGE
+113 SGLVTPHGGGDA
-124 TQDTRLGLI
+124 QDARLGLI

-139 EDEPPM
+139 EDEPAM
-145 AEALQER
+145 AETLQER
-152 LGIWLDLRHLGRP
+152 LGIWLDLRHLGRQAQ
-165 EEASDEVL
+165 ASDEVL
-173 GLLGVLCSP
+173 GLIGVLCSP
-182 DGEAE
+182 DEEAD
-187 EERQAVLQR
+187 EERQNIIKR
-196 LRTLRLNDQQIQ
+196 LRTLRLNDEQIQ

-232 CVLAALRDSDAVED
+232 CVLAALRESDEVQD
-246 HDLGRAARLCLT
+246 QDLGRAARLCLT

-263 IPAPPEQEAPPEP
+263 MPAPPEQEAPPEQAQEPQEP
-276 PPEPPE
+276 PPEHPPE
-282 EAPPE
+282 H
-287 DDPAP
+287 
-292 EPPPA
+292 
-297 EPEPP
+297 
-302 ENPADTPEEETPPQ
+302 PEEEPAPPDQ
-316 DMGELLLEAALAS
+316 EPPSESPEEDTLPQEMGELLLEAALAS
-329 LPPDVLARLAQ
+329 LPPDVLAQLAQ
-340 SPKSHIK
+340 SNKTKIK

-353 SGAIRHSRSRGSP
+353 SGDVRQSRSRGSP

-388 AAPRQRLRS
+388 AAPRQKLR
-397 PAPSAQGA
+397 APLASSQGA

-459 ARRDQVCVL
+459 ARRDQVCVV
-468 GFRGIHAEVLLPPTK
+468 GFRGTQAEVLLPPTK

-489 RSLAGLPGGGG
+489 RSLAGLLGGGG
-500 TPLPHALQLALELA
+500 TPLPHAMKLALELA

-537 LQGSGGRSQALQE
+537 LQGSGGRAQAFQE
-550 SLSLAQAWRSYGLQS
+550 SLWLANAWRSQGLQS

-577 AEQIALAMGA
+577 AEQLAQAMGA
-587 HYVPLPQ
+587 RYVPLPQ

-602 VVQAASTASASR
+602 VVQAAT
-614 HSEHPSRHSEPA
+614 RHSEPD
-626 RAKLYT
+626 RAKLSN

>member
-16 HIDPVGL
+16 HIDPVGM

-31 HGPVRDEWLT
+31 HGPVRDEWLSL
-41 MLQHLRPEVRR
+41 LQHLRPNVRR

-72 NSGRPITQAGL
+72 STGKPVTQAGL

-91 LLAPMAERMAHEAAA
+91 LLAPMAERMAPEAAA
-106 ILAQVLD
+106 ILGQVLD
-113 NGRVTPHGGGE
+113 NGRVTPHGGGD
-124 TQDTRLGLI
+124 TQDARLGLI

-139 EDEPPM
+139 EDEPCM
-145 AEALQER
+145 SESLQER
-152 LGIWLDLRHLGRP
+152 LGIWLDLRHLGRQ
-165 EEASDEVL
+165 ETASDEIL
-173 GLLGVLCSP
+173 GLLGVLASP
-182 DGEAE
+182 DEAADT
-187 EERQAVLQR
+187 ERQTVFER
-196 LRTLRLNDQQIQ
+196 LRTLRLNDEQIQ

-232 CVLAALRDSDAVED
+232 CVLAALRESAAVED
-246 HDLGRAARLCLT
+246 VDLGRAARLCLT

-263 IPAPPEQEAPPEP
+263 MPAPPEQEAPPEQ
-276 PPEPPE
+276 
-282 EAPPE
+282 
-287 DDPAP
+287 
-292 EPPPA
+292 PPPA
-297 EPEPP
+297 EPPDDEPP
-302 ENPADTPEEETPPQ
+302 PEDEPAPPDNEPPPPEQAPDSPEEDTPPQ
-316 DMGELLLEAALAS
+316 DLGEMLLEAALAS
-329 LPPDVLARLAQ
+329 LPPDVLAQLASTRATQ
-340 SPKSHIK
+340 IR

-353 SGAIRHSRSRGSP
+353 SGEVRQSRSRGSP

-388 AAPRQRLRS
+388 AAPRQKLRS
-397 PAPSAQGA
+397 PSALAVSAQ
-405 ASRLAIR
+405 SLTPRLRIR
-412 AEDFHIHRFAERT
+412 AEDFHIHRYAERT

-459 ARRDQVCVL
+459 SRRDQVCVV
-468 GFRGIHAEVLLPPTK
+468 GFRGSQAEVLLPPTK

-500 TPLPHALQLALELA
+500 TPLPHAIKLALELA

-522 TPSLVMLCDGRANVS
+522 SPSLVMLCDGRANVS
-537 LQGSGGRSQALQE
+537 LQGSGGRAQALQE
-550 SLSLAQAWRSYGLQS
+550 SLSWANAWRAQGLPS

-577 AEQIALAMGA
+577 AEQIALAMGSR
-587 HYVPLPQ
+587 YVPLPQ

-602 VVQAASTASASR
+602 VVQAA
-614 HSEHPSRHSEPA
+614 A
-626 RAKLYT
+626 R

>member
-23 RGIWLRAP
+23 RGIWLRSP

-41 MLQHLRPEVRR
+41 LLQHLRPGVRR
-52 LPNNIDSE
+52 LPNNIDCE

-72 NSGRPITQAGL
+72 NTGRPVTQAGL

-91 LLAPMAERMAHEAAA
+91 LLAPMAERMAPEAAA
-106 ILAQVLD
+106 ILSQVLD
-113 NGRVTPHGGGE
+113 SGRVTPHGGGDAQE
-124 TQDTRLGLI
+124 ARLGLI

-139 EDEPPM
+139 EDEPAM
-145 AEALQER
+145 AETLQER
-152 LGIWLDLRHLGRP
+152 LGIWLDLRHLGRQAQ
-165 EEASDEVL
+165 ASDEVL
-173 GLLGVLCSP
+173 GLIGVLCSP
-182 DGEAE
+182 DEEAD
-187 EERQAVLQR
+187 EERQNIIKR
-196 LRTLRLNDQQIQ
+196 LRTLRLNDEQIQ

-232 CVLAALRDSDAVED
+232 CVLAALRESDEVQD
-246 HDLGRAARLCLT
+246 QDLGRAARLCLT

-263 IPAPPEQEAPPEP
+263 MPVPPEQEAPPEQSQDPQEP
-276 PPEPPE
+276 PPEHPPE
-282 EAPPE
+282 H
-287 DDPAP
+287 
-292 EPPPA
+292 
-297 EPEPP
+297 
-302 ENPADTPEEETPPQ
+302 PEEEPAPPDQ
-316 DMGELLLEAALAS
+316 EPPSESPEEDTLPQEMGELLLEAALAS
-329 LPPDVLARLAQ
+329 LPPDVLAQLAQ
-340 SPKSHIK
+340 SNKTKIK

-353 SGAIRHSRSRGSP
+353 SGDVRQSRSRGSP

-388 AAPRQRLRS
+388 AAPRQKLRTPLVS
-397 PAPSAQGA
+397 SQGA

-459 ARRDQVCVL
+459 ARRDQVCVV
-468 GFRGIHAEVLLPPTK
+468 GFRGTQAEVLLPPTK

-500 TPLPHALQLALELA
+500 TPLPHAMKLALELA

-537 LQGSGGRSQALQE
+537 LQGSGGRAQAFQE
-550 SLSLAQAWRSYGLQS
+550 SLSLANAWRSQGLQS

-577 AEQIALAMGA
+577 AEQLAHAMGA
-587 HYVPLPQ
+587 RYVPLPQ

-602 VVQAASTASASR
+602 VVQAATR
-614 HSEHPSRHSEPA
+614 
-626 RAKLYT
+626 

>member
-23 RGIWLRAP
+23 HGIWLRAP

-41 MLQHLRPEVRR
+41 LLQHLRPGVRR
-52 LPNNIDSE
+52 LPHNIDSE

-72 NSGRPITQAGL
+72 NTGRPVTQAGL
-83 LAQSDQSL
+83 LAQTDQSL
-91 LLAPMAERMAHEAAA
+91 LLVPMAERMASETAA

-113 NGRVTPHGGGE
+113 SGRVTPHGGGD
-124 TQDTRLGLI
+124 TQDARLGLI

-139 EDEPPM
+139 EDEPAM
-145 AEALQER
+145 AETLQER
-152 LGIWLDLRHLGRP
+152 LGIWLDLRHLGRQ
-165 EEASDEVL
+165 EEDSDEAL
-173 GLLGVLCSP
+173 GLIGVLCSP

-187 EERQAVLQR
+187 EERQNVLQR

-232 CVLAALRDSDAVED
+232 CVLAALRESDEVQD
-246 HDLGRAARLCLT
+246 QDLGRAARLCLT

-263 IPAPPEQEAPPEP
+263 MPTPPEQETPPEQAPEQPPEP
-276 PPEPPE
+276 QPEPPE
-282 EAPPE
+282 TPQDEPTPPDLE
-287 DDPAP
+287 QQPDSPDSP
-292 EPPPA
+292 E
-297 EPEPP
+297 E
-302 ENPADTPEEETPPQ
+302 DTPLQ
-316 DMGELLLEAALAS
+316 HMGELLLEAALAS
-329 LPPDVLARLAQ
+329 LPPDVLAQLAQ
-340 SPKSHIK
+340 NSTTQIK

-353 SGAIRHSRSRGSP
+353 SGDLRQSRSRGSP

-388 AAPRQRLRS
+388 AAPRQKLR
-397 PAPSAQGA
+397 APLGSSQGA

-459 ARRDQVCVL
+459 ARRDQVCVV
-468 GFRGIHAEVLLPPTK
+468 GFRGTQAEVLLPPTK

-500 TPLPHALQLALELA
+500 TPLPHAMKLALEVA

-522 TPSLVMLCDGRANVS
+522 TPSLVMLCDGRANIS
-537 LQGSGGRSQALQE
+537 LQGSGGRAQAFQE
-550 SLSLAQAWRSYGLQS
+550 SLSLANAWRSQGLQS
-565 IWIDTSA
+565 IWIDTSV

-577 AEQIALAMGA
+577 AEQLAQAMGA
-587 HYVPLPQ
+587 RYVPLPQ

-602 VVQAASTASASR
+602 VVLAASR
-614 HSEHPSRHSEPA
+614 
-626 RAKLYT
+626 

>member
-1 MNLAWDDALWALAAL
+1 VNLAWDDALWALAAL

-23 RGIWLRAP
+23 RGIWLRSP

-41 MLQHLRPEVRR
+41 LLQHLRPGVRR

-72 NSGRPITQAGL
+72 NTGRPVTQAGL

-91 LLAPMAERMAHEAAA
+91 LLAPMAERMAPEAAA
-106 ILAQVLD
+106 ILAQVID
-113 NGRVTPHGGGE
+113 NGRVTPHGDGD
-124 TQDTRLGLI
+124 TQDARLGLI

-139 EDEPPM
+139 EDEPAM
-145 AEALQER
+145 AETLQER
-152 LGIWLDLRHLGRP
+152 LGIWLDLRHLGRQ

-173 GLLGVLCSP
+173 GLMGVLCSP
-182 DGEAE
+182 GDEAE
-187 EERQAVLQR
+187 QERQSILER
-196 LRTLRLNDQQIQ
+196 LHTLRLNDEQIQ

-232 CVLAALRDSDAVED
+232 CVLAALRESDEVQDA
-246 HDLGRAARLCLT
+246 DLGRAARLCLT

-263 IPAPPEQEAPPEP
+263 MPAPPEQEAPPEQAQEPQEPQPETPDNEQPSDTEQP
-276 PPEPPE
+276 PDSPDLPDSPE
-282 EAPPE
+282 E
-287 DDPAP
+287 D
-292 EPPPA
+292 
-297 EPEPP
+297 
-302 ENPADTPEEETPPQ
+302 TPPQ
-316 DMGELLLEAALAS
+316 NMGELLLEAALAS
-329 LPPDVLARLAQ
+329 LPPDVLAQLAQ
-340 SPKSHIK
+340 SSKTQIK

-353 SGAIRHSRSRGSP
+353 SGALRQSRSRGSP

-388 AAPRQRLRS
+388 AAPRQKLRAPLPSS
-397 PAPSAQGA
+397 PGA

-459 ARRDQVCVL
+459 ARRDQVCVV
-468 GFRGIHAEVLLPPTK
+468 GFRGSQAEVLLPPTK

-500 TPLPHALQLALELA
+500 TPLPHAMKLALELA

-537 LQGSGGRSQALQE
+537 LQGSGGRAQAFQE
-550 SLSLAQAWRSYGLQS
+550 SLSLANAWRSQGLQS

-577 AEQIALAMGA
+577 AEQIAQAMGA
-587 HYVPLPQ
+587 RYVPLPQ

-602 VVQAASTASASR
+602 VVQAATRHSEPASR
-614 HSEHPSRHSEPA
+614 HSEPF
-626 RAKLYT
+626 RAKLSS

>member
-16 HIDPVGL
+16 HMDPVGL
-23 RGIWLRAP
+23 HGIWLRAP
-31 HGPVRDEWLT
+31 HGPVRDEWLS
-41 MLQHLRPEVRR
+41 MLHHLRPGVRR
-52 LPNNIDSE
+52 LPNHIDSE

-91 LLAPMAERMAHEAAA
+91 LIAPMAERLTSEAAA
-106 ILAQVLD
+106 ILGQVLD
-113 NGRVTPHGGGE
+113 TGRVTPQGGGDP
-124 TQDTRLGLI
+124 QDARFGII

-139 EDEPPM
+139 EDETPM
-145 AEALQER
+145 AESLQER
-152 LGIWLDLRHLGRP
+152 LGLWLDLRHLGRQ

-173 GLLGVLCSP
+173 GLMGLLSSHSE
-182 DGEAE
+182 DAD
-187 EERQAVLQR
+187 EERQSVLQR

-208 AITQMAQAMGIA
+208 AITHMAQAMGIA

-246 HDLGRAARLCLT
+246 LDVGRAARLCLT

-263 IPAPPEQEAPPEP
+263 LPAPPAQEAPPEP
-276 PPEPPE
+276 LDPPDEAQEPPPDQPPEPPE
-282 EAPPE
+282 EAPPP
-287 DDPAP
+287 DPAP
-292 EPPPA
+292 PP
-297 EPEPP
+297 
-302 ENPADTPEEETPPQ
+302 DSPEENSLPQ
-316 DMGELLLEAALAS
+316 DMGELLLEAALAT
-329 LPPDVLARLAQ
+329 LPPDVLAQLANHSTTRMQ
-340 SPKSHIK
+340 

-353 SGAIRHSRSRGSP
+353 SGAVRQSRSRGSP

-388 AAPRQRLRS
+388 AAPRQKLRVPLATAQRAS
-397 PAPSAQGA
+397 PGLS
-405 ASRLAIR
+405 IR
-412 AEDFHIHRFAERT
+412 AEDFHVHRFAERS

-449 AVELLLAQSY
+449 AVELLLTQSY

-468 GFRGIHAEVLLPPTK
+468 GFRGTHAEVLLPPTK

-500 TPLPHALQLALELA
+500 TPLPHAMKLALELA

-537 LQGSGGRSQALQE
+537 LQGSGGRAQALQE
-550 SLSLAQAWRSYGLQS
+550 SLSLANAWRAQGLQS

-572 RPEPQ
+572 RPDPQ
-577 AEQIALAMGA
+577 AEQLAQAMGA
-587 HYVPLPQ
+587 RYVPLPQ
-594 ANSQRMAQ
+594 ASSQRMAQ
-602 VVQAASTASASR
+602 VVQAA
-614 HSEHPSRHSEPA
+614 HS
-626 RAKLYT
+626 

>member
-1 MNLAWDDALWALAAL
+1 MNLAWDDALWALTAL

-31 HGPVRDEWLT
+31 HGPVRDEWLS
-41 MLQHLRPEVRR
+41 MLHHLRPGVRR

-72 NSGRPITQAGL
+72 NSGRPVTQAGL

-91 LLAPMAERMAHEAAA
+91 LLAPMAERMASEAAA

-113 NGRVTPHGGGE
+113 NGRVTPNGGGE
-124 TQDTRLGLI
+124 SQQACLGLV

-139 EDEPPM
+139 EDETPM
-145 AEALQER
+145 AECLQER

-173 GLLGVLCSP
+173 GLIGVLCSP

-187 EERQAVLQR
+187 EERQTVLQR
-196 LRTLRLNDQQIQ
+196 LRTLRLNDLQIQ
-208 AITQMAQAMGIA
+208 AITQMGLAMGIA

-232 CVLAALRDSDAVED
+232 CVLAALRESDAVED
-246 HDLGRAARLCLT
+246 IDLGRAARLCLT

-263 IPAPPEQEAPPEP
+263 LPAPPELEAPPEQAEEPQEP
-276 PPEPPE
+276 PPEEESAPPDPE
-282 EAPPE
+282 PPSESPE
-287 DDPAP
+287 DDAL
-292 EPPPA
+292 
-297 EPEPP
+297 
-302 ENPADTPEEETPPQ
+302 PQ
-316 DMGELLLEAALAS
+316 EMAELLLEAALAT
-329 LPPDVLARLAQ
+329 LPPDVLAQLANNHATRIQ
-340 SPKSHIK
+340 

-353 SGAIRHSRSRGSP
+353 SGALRHSRSRGSP

-388 AAPRQRLRS
+388 AAPRQKLRT
-397 PAPSAQGA
+397 PLASAYGA

-459 ARRDQVCVL
+459 ARRDQVCVV
-468 GFRGIHAEVLLPPTK
+468 GFRGTQAEVLLPPTK

-500 TPLPHALQLALELA
+500 TPLPHAMKLALELA

-550 SLSLAQAWRSYGLQS
+550 TLSLAQAWRAQGLQS

-587 HYVPLPQ
+587 RYVPLPQ

-602 VVQAASTASASR
+602 VVQAATR
-614 HSEHPSRHSEPA
+614 
-626 RAKLYT
+626 

>member
-1 MNLAWDDALWALAAL
+1 VNLAWDDALWALAAL

-41 MLQHLRPEVRR
+41 LLQHLRPGVRR
-52 LPNNIDSE
+52 LPHNIDSE

-72 NSGRPITQAGL
+72 NTGRPVTQAGL

-91 LLAPMAERMAHEAAA
+91 LLVPMAERMASEAAA

-113 NGRVTPHGGGE
+113 SGRVTPHGGGD
-124 TQDTRLGLI
+124 TQDARLGLI

-139 EDEPPM
+139 EDEPAM
-145 AEALQER
+145 AETLQER
-152 LGIWLDLRHLGRP
+152 LGIWLDLRHLGRQ
-165 EEASDEVL
+165 EEASDEAL
-173 GLLGVLCSP
+173 GLIGVLCSP

-187 EERQAVLQR
+187 EERQNVLQR

-232 CVLAALRDSDAVED
+232 CVLAALRESDEVQD
-246 HDLGRAARLCLT
+246 QDLGRAARLCLT

-263 IPAPPEQEAPPEP
+263 MPTPPEQETPPEQAPEQPPEP
-276 PPEPPE
+276 QPEPPE
-282 EAPPE
+282 TPQDEPTPPDLE
-287 DDPAP
+287 QQPDSPDSP
-292 EPPPA
+292 E
-297 EPEPP
+297 E
-302 ENPADTPEEETPPQ
+302 DTPLQ
-316 DMGELLLEAALAS
+316 HMGELLLEAALAS
-329 LPPDVLARLAQ
+329 LPPDVLAQLAQ
-340 SPKSHIK
+340 NSTTQIK

-353 SGAIRHSRSRGSP
+353 SGDLRQSRSRGSP

-388 AAPRQRLRS
+388 AAPRQKLR
-397 PAPSAQGA
+397 APLGSSQGA

-459 ARRDQVCVL
+459 ARRDQVCVV
-468 GFRGIHAEVLLPPTK
+468 GFRGTQAEVLLPPTK

-500 TPLPHALQLALELA
+500 TPLPHAMKLALEVA

-522 TPSLVMLCDGRANVS
+522 TPSLVMLCDGRANIS
-537 LQGSGGRSQALQE
+537 LQGSGGRAQAFQE
-550 SLSLAQAWRSYGLQS
+550 SLSLANAWRSQGLQS
-565 IWIDTSA
+565 IWIDTSV

-577 AEQIALAMGA
+577 AEQLAQAMGA
-587 HYVPLPQ
+587 RYVPLPQ

-602 VVQAASTASASR
+602 VVQAASR
-614 HSEHPSRHSEPA
+614 
-626 RAKLYT
+626 

>member
-23 RGIWLRAP
+23 RGIWLRSP

-41 MLQHLRPEVRR
+41 LLQHLRPGVRR

-72 NSGRPITQAGL
+72 NTGRPVTQAGL

-91 LLAPMAERMAHEAAA
+91 LLAPMAERMAPEAAA
-106 ILAQVLD
+106 ILSQVLD
-113 NGRVTPHGGGE
+113 SGRVTPHGGGDA
-124 TQDTRLGLI
+124 QDARLGLI

-139 EDEPPM
+139 EDEPAM
-145 AEALQER
+145 AETLQER
-152 LGIWLDLRHLGRP
+152 LGIWLDLRHLGRQAQ
-165 EEASDEVL
+165 ASDEVL
-173 GLLGVLCSP
+173 GLIGVLCSP
-182 DGEAE
+182 DEEAD
-187 EERQAVLQR
+187 EERQNIIRR
-196 LRTLRLNDQQIQ
+196 LRTLRLNDEQIQ

-232 CVLAALRDSDAVED
+232 CVLAALRESDEVQD
-246 HDLGRAARLCLT
+246 QDLGRAARLCLT

-263 IPAPPEQEAPPEP
+263 MPAPPEQEAPPEQAQEPQEP
-276 PPEPPE
+276 PPEHPPE
-282 EAPPE
+282 H
-287 DDPAP
+287 
-292 EPPPA
+292 
-297 EPEPP
+297 
-302 ENPADTPEEETPPQ
+302 PEEEPAPPDQ
-316 DMGELLLEAALAS
+316 EPPSESPEEDTLPQEMGELLLEAALAS
-329 LPPDVLARLAQ
+329 LPPDVLAQLAQ
-340 SPKSHIK
+340 SNKTKIK

-353 SGAIRHSRSRGSP
+353 SGDVRQSRSRGSP

-388 AAPRQRLRS
+388 AAPRQKLRTPLVS
-397 PAPSAQGA
+397 SQGA

-459 ARRDQVCVL
+459 ARRDQVCVV
-468 GFRGIHAEVLLPPTK
+468 GFRGTQAEVLLPPTK

-500 TPLPHALQLALELA
+500 TPLPHAMKLALEVA

-537 LQGSGGRSQALQE
+537 LQGSGGRAQAFQE
-550 SLSLAQAWRSYGLQS
+550 SLSLANAWRSQGLQS

-577 AEQIALAMGA
+577 AEQLAHAMGA
-587 HYVPLPQ
+587 RYVPLPQ

-602 VVQAASTASASR
+602 VVQAATR
-614 HSEHPSRHSEPA
+614 
-626 RAKLYT
+626 

>member
-1 MNLAWDDALWALAAL
+1 VNLAWDDALWALAAL

-41 MLQHLRPEVRR
+41 LLQHLRPGVRR
-52 LPNNIDSE
+52 LPHNIDSE

-72 NSGRPITQAGL
+72 NTGRPVTQAGL
-83 LAQSDQSL
+83 LAQTDQSL
-91 LLAPMAERMAHEAAA
+91 LLVPMAERMASETAA

-113 NGRVTPHGGGE
+113 SGRVTPHGGGD
-124 TQDTRLGLI
+124 TQDARLGLI

-139 EDEPPM
+139 EDEPAM
-145 AEALQER
+145 AETLQER
-152 LGIWLDLRHLGRP
+152 LGIWLDLRHLGRQ
-165 EEASDEVL
+165 EEASDEAL
-173 GLLGVLCSP
+173 GLIGVLCSP

-187 EERQAVLQR
+187 EERQNVLQR

-232 CVLAALRDSDAVED
+232 CVLAALRESDEVQD
-246 HDLGRAARLCLT
+246 QDLGRAARLCLT

-263 IPAPPEQEAPPEP
+263 MPTPPEQETPPEQAPEQPPEP
-276 PPEPPE
+276 QPEPPE
-282 EAPPE
+282 TPQDEPTPPDLE
-287 DDPAP
+287 QQPDSPDSP
-292 EPPPA
+292 E
-297 EPEPP
+297 E
-302 ENPADTPEEETPPQ
+302 DTPLQ
-316 DMGELLLEAALAS
+316 HMGELLLEAALAS
-329 LPPDVLARLAQ
+329 LPPDVLAQLAQ
-340 SPKSHIK
+340 NSTTQIK

-353 SGAIRHSRSRGSP
+353 SGDLRQSRSRGSP

-388 AAPRQRLRS
+388 AAPRQKLR
-397 PAPSAQGA
+397 APLGSSQGA

-459 ARRDQVCVL
+459 ARRDQVCVV
-468 GFRGIHAEVLLPPTK
+468 GFRGTQAEVLLPPTK

-500 TPLPHALQLALELA
+500 TPLPHAMKLALEVA

-522 TPSLVMLCDGRANVS
+522 TPSLVMLCDGRANIS
-537 LQGSGGRSQALQE
+537 LQGSGGRAQAFQE
-550 SLSLAQAWRSYGLQS
+550 SLSLANAWRSQGLQS
-565 IWIDTSA
+565 IWIDTSV

-577 AEQIALAMGA
+577 AEQLAQAMGA
-587 HYVPLPQ
+587 RYVPLPQ

-602 VVQAASTASASR
+602 VVQAASR
-614 HSEHPSRHSEPA
+614 
-626 RAKLYT
+626 

>member
-1 MNLAWDDALWALAAL
+1 MNLAWDDALWALTAL

-23 RGIWLRAP
+23 RGIWLRSP
-31 HGPVRDEWLT
+31 HGPVRDEWLS
-41 MLQHLRPEVRR
+41 MLHHLRPGVRR

-72 NSGRPITQAGL
+72 NSGRPVTQAGL

-91 LLAPMAERMAHEAAA
+91 LLAPMAERMASEAAA

-113 NGRVTPHGGGE
+113 NGRVTPHGGGD
-124 TQDTRLGLI
+124 TQDARLGLI

-139 EDEPPM
+139 EDEPAM
-145 AEALQER
+145 AETLQER
-152 LGIWLDLRHLGRP
+152 LGIWLDLRHLGRQ
-165 EEASDEVL
+165 EVGSDEVL
-173 GLLGVLCSP
+173 GLMGVLCSP
-182 DGEAE
+182 GDEAE
-187 EERQAVLQR
+187 QERQNILER
-196 LRTLRLNDQQIQ
+196 LRTLRLNDSQIQ

-232 CVLAALRDSDAVED
+232 CVLAALRESDAVED
-246 HDLGRAARLCLT
+246 VDLGRAARLCLT

-263 IPAPPEQEAPPEP
+263 MPTPPEQEAPPEQAQEQQEP
-276 PPEPPE
+276 PPEQPPQE
-282 EAPPE
+282 E
-287 DDPAP
+287 PAP
-292 EPPPA
+292 L

-302 ENPADTPEEETPPQ
+302 SESPEEDSLPQ
-316 DMGELLLEAALAS
+316 EMAELLLEAALAT
-329 LPPDVLARLAQ
+329 LPADVLAQLANNHATRIQ
-340 SPKSHIK
+340 

-353 SGAIRHSRSRGSP
+353 SGAVRQSRSRGSP

-388 AAPRQRLRS
+388 AAPRQKLR
-397 PAPSAQGA
+397 APLVLAQGQ

-459 ARRDQVCVL
+459 ARRDQVCVV
-468 GFRGIHAEVLLPPTK
+468 GFRGSQAEVLLPPTK

-500 TPLPHALQLALELA
+500 TPLPHAMKLALELA

-550 SLSLAQAWRSYGLQS
+550 TLSLAQAWQAQGLQS

-587 HYVPLPQ
+587 RYVPLPQ

-602 VVQAASTASASR
+602 VVQAATR
-614 HSEHPSRHSEPA
+614 
-626 RAKLYT
+626 